1 MTSKVIEIK
10 NSRKAQE
17 IQDWAAQNCSMF
29 YRAPELFNPKVGSSI
44 DESADVW
51 SLGCVLYALMFVKI
65 IYKFTNFEINLFIF
79 YSIEPIKDHLIM

>member
-29 YRAPELFNPKVGSSI
+29 YRAPELFNPKIGSSI

-51 SLGCVLYALMFVKI
+51 SLGCVLYALM
-65 IYKFTNFEINLFIF
+65 
-79 YSIEPIKDHLIM
+79 